1 MILIMWSHCVFDIA
15 AWQQGVI
22 PSFNLEILGFGGGL
36 GYNDLRPGLLFSIG
50 ARKSL
55 KYF

>member
-22 PSFNLEILGFGGGL
+22 PSFNLEILGFGGL

-50 ARKSL
+50 ASKSL

>member
-1 MILIMWSHCVFDIA
+1 MWSYCVFDIA

-22 PSFNLEILGFGGGL
+22 PSFNLEILSFGGL